1 MLTIEKVDHVGIRI
15 SDKAASI
22 SFYQTL
28 GFDLIADAGFER
40 GHPRDHAEQ
49 GERNDHQSARP

>member
-1 MLTIEKVDHVGIRI
+1 MLTIEKVDHIGIRI

-28 GFDLIADAGFER
+28 GFDLLPTRASNAAT
-40 GHPRDHAEQ
+40 P
-49 GERNDHQSARP
+49 